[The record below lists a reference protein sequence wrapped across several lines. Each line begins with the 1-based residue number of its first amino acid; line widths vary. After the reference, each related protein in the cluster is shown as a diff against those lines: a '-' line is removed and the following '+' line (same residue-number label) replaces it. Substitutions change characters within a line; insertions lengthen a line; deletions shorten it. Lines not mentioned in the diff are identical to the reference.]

1 MSLGLPVFWATG
13 ECPARGCMLGP
24 MKMTLGITLC
34 PDKNTDFFPLEK
46 AKMGNENGEY
56 RSWNDNFLGLKIPIP
71 RELN

>member
-1 MSLGLPVFWATG
+1 MYQV
-13 ECPARGCMLGP
+13 
-24 MKMTLGITLC
+24 MKWKWQQYTMTLGITLC